1 MEVVPAINEVDRR
14 EVERKL
20 RTAESFAAERV
31 QIDFADKQKA
41 LGAGVLAQYV
51 SLAPAEINYEI
62 HIMSEEPEKEFPFWL
77 FPKVERIIFHLEN
90 SVNPLDFKNNCLKEG
105 KAAGL
110 GICAN
115 TSNELIFPLLKHFDF
130 FLVLAV
136 SAGQSGDSFNEMA
149 LEKIKFL
156 REKAPQAIIEV
167 DGGVNFETA
176 KMVKEAG
183 ANIIVSSSYIFD
195 SPDPAGAFQEL
206 KNL

>member
-1 MEVVPAINEVDRR
+1 MPPESEGSENLLLI
-14 EVERKL
+14 
-20 RTAESFAAERV
+20 AES
-31 QIDFADKQKA
+31 
-41 LGAGVLAQYV
+41 LSAG
-51 SLAPAEINYEI
+51 
-62 HIMSEEPEKEFPFWL
+62 
-77 FPKVERIIFHLEN
+77 
-90 SVNPLDFKNNCLKEG
+90 
-105 KAAGL
+105 
-110 GICAN
+110 
-115 TSNELIFPLLKHFDF
+115 IFPLLKHFDF

-156 REKAPQAIIEV
+156 REKTPQAIIEV